1 MTDLVNMTTILAALL
16 VAAFALLGS
25 AKLAAFPAM
34 RSRAAHVGYSVTAY
48 RRIGALELLG
58 VAGLLVGAAA
68 PVVGALAGVG
78 LLLLLGG
85 ASTTHLRHGDGPK
98 EIAPA
103 AVLGAIAVGYLV
115 LVIGNLP

>member
-1 MTDLVNMTTILAALL
+1 MNTTTILAALL
-16 VAAFALLGS
+16 VVAFAVMGS

-34 RSRAAHVGYSVTAY
+34 RTRAEHVGFSVEAY

-58 VAGLLVGAAA
+58 VAGVLVGAAFPA
-68 PVVGALAGVG
+68 VGALAGLG

-85 ASTTHLRHGDGPK
+85 AIVTHLRNGDGPR

-103 AVLGAIAVGYLV
+103 VVLGVVAVGYLV
-115 LVIGNLP
+115 LVVGNLP

>member
-1 MTDLVNMTTILAALL
+1 MNTLIILAVVL

-25 AKLAAFPAM
+25 AKVAALPAV
-34 RSRAAHVGYSVTAY
+34 RARAEHVGFSVTAY

-58 VAGLLVGAAA
+58 VAGLLAGAAFPA
-68 PVVGALAGVG
+68 VGALAGVG

-85 ASTTHLRHGDGPK
+85 AITTHLRNGDGPK

-103 AVLGAIAVGYLV
+103 VVLGAVVVGYLV
-115 LVIGNLP
+115 LVVGNLP

>member
-1 MTDLVNMTTILAALL
+1 MSTTTALAALL

-25 AKLAAFPAM
+25 AKLAAVPAM
-34 RSRAAHVGYSVTAY
+34 RSRAEHVGFSVTAY

-58 VAGLLVGAAA
+58 VAGLLVGAAV

-85 ASTTHLRHGDGPK
+85 AVTTHVRRGGGPK

-103 AVLGAIAVGYLV
+103 VVLGAIAVGYLV
-115 LVIGNLP
+115 LVVGNLP

>member
-1 MTDLVNMTTILAALL
+1 MNTTTILAALL
-16 VAAFALLGS
+16 VVAFAVMGS

-34 RSRAAHVGYSVTAY
+34 RTRAEHVGFSVEAY

-58 VAGLLVGAAA
+58 VAGVLVGTAFPA
-68 PVVGALAGVG
+68 VGALAGLG

-85 ASTTHLRHGDGPK
+85 AIVTHLRNGDGPR

-103 AVLGAIAVGYLV
+103 VVLGVVAVGYLV
-115 LVIGNLP
+115 LVVGNLP